1 MKSYRRFWLRLA
13 AACSLAFVLVGLGV
27 AQEITGD
34 IRGLVKDPSGA
45 VVSGATVQIINTD
58 RGRTERTITTGSDG
72 SYVASTLPV
81 GRYQVVV
88 QAPGFQKYV
97 ANNIVLNVND
107 RRVIDARL
115 QVGAANETVN
125 VQETQAQVDLDTPT
139 AAGLITGTQ
148 IRELAINT
156 RNFAQ
161 LVALSPGV
169 STNLASD
176 QLFVGVT
183 SPTGLSNQMNFSVNG
198 NRPTQNNW
206 TIDGADNFDRGANL
220 TLLNYPS
227 IDALAEFKILRSNYL
242 PEQGRSS
249 GGEINLVTRSG
260 TNNLHGSVYE
270 YFRNDVLNANNFF
283 NNQAKIKRPPL
294 RWNDFGFTVGGPI
307 IKNKT
312 FFFYSQEWRKVG
324 TFTTFN
330 SDVLPTAA
338 ELQGKFPAAVC
349 VAFDAS
355 GNCTSQSTQIS
366 TF

>member
-1 MKSYRRFWLRLA
+1 MEVCKKLRLQIA
-13 AACSLAFVLVGLGV
+13 ATMLVLIFTGILM
-27 AQEITGD
+27 AQEVTGD
-34 IRGLVKDPSGA
+34 IRGIVRDPSGA
-45 VVSGATVQIINTD
+45 VVPNAKVNIVN
-58 RGRTERTITTGSDG
+58 TERGSTLRSMTTGQDG
-72 SYVASTLPV
+72 SYVGSTLPV

-88 QAPGFQKYV
+88 DAPGFQKYV
-97 ANNIVLNVND
+97 ANNVVLNVND
-107 RRVIDARL
+107 RRVVDIKL
-115 QVGAANETVN
+115 QVGAANQTVD
-125 VQETQAQVDLDTPT
+125 VQETQTQVDLDTPT

-176 QLFVGVT
+176 QLFVGAT

-206 TIDGADNFDRGANL
+206 TVDGADNFDRGANL

-260 TNNLHGSVYE
+260 TNNFHGSAYE

-283 NNQAKIKRPPL
+283 NNRSQIKRPPL
-294 RWNDFGFTVGGPI
+294 RWNDYGFTVGGPI
-307 IKNKT
+307 LKNKT
-312 FFFYSQEWRKVG
+312 FFFYSQEWRKII
-324 TFTTFN
+324 TYTTFI

-338 ELQGKFPAAVC
+338 ELQ
-349 VAFDAS
+349 
-355 GNCTSQSTQIS
+355 
-366 TF
+366 